1 MIYTGGRIIHT
12 TGGRSGNSSPAGG
25 STHLRIGSGGTLHYT
40 NNRTIQTGSGNSP
53 PAGGSAPV
61 FSLEFIGIPI
71 LYIIIGIIVLIGI
84 IAGVMLL

>member
-12 TGGRSGNSSPAGG
+12 TGGR
-25 STHLRIGSGGTLHYT
+25 
-40 NNRTIQTGSGNSP
+40 SGNSP

>member
-12 TGGRSGNSSPAGG
+12 TGGRSGNSS
-25 STHLRIGSGGTLHYT
+25 
-40 NNRTIQTGSGNSP
+40 